1 MPAPIDFYFDFA
13 SPYGYVASRRIDA
26 LAEKHGRVAVWRPMM
41 LGAAFKTVGT
51 GPLVN
56 YPIKGDYML
65 HDLKRRA
72 RAEGFTIVPPAG
84 FPHATLAAARAF
96 YWIADDDATT
106 ARAFARAFYDAY
118 FGRGEDVSPA
128 ESTADIAASVG
139 LDRDTVL
146 AAVQN
151 PAVKE
156 RLKRETD
163 AAVER
168 GVFGSPFIF
177 VDGEPFWGSDRID
190 EVDNWLETG
199 GW

>member
-13 SPYGYVASRRIDA
+13 SPYGYVASHHIDEI
-26 LAEKHGRVAVWRPMM
+26 AEKHGRMCMWRPMM

-51 GPLVN
+51 GPLVD

-65 HDLKRRA
+65 HDLRRTA
-72 RAEGFTIVPPAG
+72 RAVGFSIILPPG

-96 YWIADDDATT
+96 YWLADDDEALAKT
-106 ARAFARAFYDAY
+106 FARAFYDAY
-118 FGRGEDVSPA
+118 FGQGEDVSPA
-128 ESTADIAASVG
+128 EATADIAAAAG
-139 LDRDTVL
+139 LDRNAVL
-146 AAVQN
+146 AAVQD
-151 PAVKE
+151 PAIKE

-163 AAVER
+163 TALER

-177 VDGEPFWGSDRID
+177 IDGEPFWGSDRLD
-190 EVDNWLETG
+190 QVDKWLESG